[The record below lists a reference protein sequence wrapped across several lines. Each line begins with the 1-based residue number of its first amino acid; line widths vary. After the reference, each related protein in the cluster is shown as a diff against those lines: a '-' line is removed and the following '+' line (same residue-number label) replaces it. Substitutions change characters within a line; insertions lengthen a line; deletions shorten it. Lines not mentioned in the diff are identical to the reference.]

1 MILVKRK
8 DKPAQLNPTNP
19 DSVGEKEF
27 LEAMEYLEEHGEPPP
42 PTFFKAYKNDNVK
55 QALTNLFHGK
65 CAYCESKVSGSSQT
79 DIEHYRPKGGVEGQ
93 PGHPGYWW
101 LAMRWENLVLSC
113 MHCNQ
118 HRRQLLLDKDM
129 SEEEIEQAIVKNDLQ
144 TSGKKNAFP
153 TEDGYFATDHT
164 VRVADEKPLLIDP
177 TITNPEPL
185 IDWAEREDFALAVAV
200 NDNLRAQT
208 TIDVLGLNRQWL
220 CEQRMTLLSEL
231 ILMMDNLHDW
241 ANEIDNASTDGEA
254 RLALKAAQE
263 VVERVEYK
271 CEARMPHAAIARRF
285 LGKAQKVLHAAIS

>member
-1 MILVKRK
+1 MIFVKRK
-8 DKPAQLNPTNP
+8 DMPNQLDPTNP
-19 DSVGEKEF
+19 NSVGQKEF
-27 LEAMEYLEEHGEPPP
+27 LDAEEFLDEHGEPPP
-42 PTFFKAYKNDNVK
+42 PAFYKAYKNDKVK
-55 QALTNLFHGK
+55 KALKDLFHGK

-79 DIEHYRPKGGVEGQ
+79 DIEHYRPKGGVEGR

-118 HRRQLLLDKDM
+118 HRRQLLLDKEM
-129 SEEEIEQAIVKNDLQ
+129 SEKQIEQAIVKNDLQ

-153 TEDGYFATDHT
+153 TEDNNFVEDHT
-164 VRVADEKPLLIDP
+164 IGVAGENPLLIDP

-200 NDNLRAQT
+200 NGNARAQT

-231 ILMMDNLHDW
+231 ILMMADLHDW
-241 ANEIDNASTDGEA
+241 ANEIENAATDGEA
-254 RLALKAAQE
+254 RLAGKAAQK
-263 VVERVEYK
+263 VVTQIEHK
-271 CEARMPHAAIARRF
+271 CRAQLPHAAIARKI
-285 LGKAQKVLHAAIS
+285 LGKADEVLHAAIS